1 MPVYLPVPA
10 DEAAGA
16 AGSLPP
22 ETVAAALADHPEARL
37 VIVTSPTYEGVVSDV
52 AAIVDLAHAAGV
64 PVLVDEAHGAHLGFS
79 PAFPTGA
86 VAAGADVVIQ
96 SLHKTLPSLTQT
108 ALAHWRRGLV
118 DGEAL
123 ARYLTVFQTSSPSY
137 LLMGSMDRCV
147 GLLAAR
153 GREIFA
159 AYEKNLAVFDRDILP
174 LRKLRVL
181 CHGGDA
187 LADHPAFYAF
197 DPGKLVISTRG
208 TSMTGPTLMDTLR
221 RDYGIELEMALGG
234 YALVMTSICDTPETL
249 GRLSAALLEIDRG
262 LEAAPWPDS
271 PAACPI
277 PPRRTGPRKAGLCR
291 AVPLP
296 WGTRWAGWLGR
307 WCGPIPPASPSWC
320 RGRR

>member
-1 MPVYLPVPA
+1 M
-10 DEAAGA
+10 
-16 AGSLPP
+16 
-22 ETVAAALADHPEARL
+22 
-37 VIVTSPTYEGVVSDV
+37 
-52 AAIVDLAHAAGV
+52 
-64 PVLVDEAHGAHLGFS
+64 
-79 PAFPTGA
+79 
-86 VAAGADVVIQ
+86 
-96 SLHKTLPSLTQT
+96 
-108 ALAHWRRGLV
+108 

-147 GLLAAR
+147 GLLAER

-159 AYEKNLAVFDRDILP
+159 AYEKNLAVFDRAILP

-208 TSMTGPTLMDTLR
+208 TSMTGPALMDTLR

-234 YALVMTSICDTPETL
+234 YALAMTSICDTPETL

-277 PPRRTGPRKAGLCR
+277 PPRRMGPRKAR
-291 AVPLP
+291 ALPGGPAPLGDAVGRVAGEMVWAYPPGVPLLVP
-296 WGTRWAGWLGR
+296 GEEVTEALARSLEEMSRRGVALHGE
-307 WCGPIPPASPSWC
+307 
-320 RGRR
+320 RGRPPETVWVLEQ